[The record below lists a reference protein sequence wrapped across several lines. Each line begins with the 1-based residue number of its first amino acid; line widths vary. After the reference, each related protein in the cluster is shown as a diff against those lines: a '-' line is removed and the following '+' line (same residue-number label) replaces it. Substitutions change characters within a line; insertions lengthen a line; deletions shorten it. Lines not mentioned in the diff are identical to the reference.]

1 MGCGCQKR
9 EPARFVPYPAAM
21 PTMRGPVPPPPVGLP
36 PPNPLAVCMA
46 NRQSNVVAGENVD
59 VARTVNRCSGQN
71 TYVVST
77 EVDKKW
83 IESELAKKAD
93 KTTVASELARKAN
106 KTYVDSELARKA
118 DKTYVDSELARKAN
132 KTYVDSELARK
143 ADKTYVDSE
152 LDKKADKSYVSTEL
166 AKKADRTY
174 VDDEL
179 SNKVDKVDGKGL
191 SSNDYTDED
200 KEKLTSLEILPS
212 EEFGTT
218 ASLVSTGDKYTWDEK
233 QDRIDY
239 YLTTAQITGDGALV
253 IMDQSGNIVTFTGN
267 ENAAIDHIATDDG
280 DLPIVGKRVT
290 IPMAEPSAAGVV
302 SVAGLVRGVY
312 ENF

>member
-1 MGCGCQKR
+1 
-9 EPARFVPYPAAM
+9 M